1 MTSRKTDIA
10 LLLLRLCFGGLM
22 FINHGIPKVARLS
35 AAGGIK
41 FADPLGLGAEISLWL
56 ALFAE
61 LGCAALV
68 VLGLFTRLATVPL
81 IITMAVAAFIVH
93 GDDPFKEM
101 EGALL
106 FLIPYIAL
114 LLMGP
119 GYYSADEQ
127 YRLSKV

>member
-22 FINHGIPKVARLS
+22 FINHGIPKVARLN
-35 AAGGIK
+35 AEGGIK
-41 FADPLGLGAEISLWL
+41 FADPLGMGPEISLWL

>member
-35 AAGGIK
+35 AEGGIK
-41 FADPLGLGAEISLWL
+41 FADPLGMGPEISLWL

>member
-22 FINHGIPKVARLS
+22 FINHGIPKVARLG
-35 AAGGIK
+35 AEGGIK
-41 FADPLGLGAEISLWL
+41 FADPLGMGPEISLWL

-114 LLMGP
+114 LLLGP